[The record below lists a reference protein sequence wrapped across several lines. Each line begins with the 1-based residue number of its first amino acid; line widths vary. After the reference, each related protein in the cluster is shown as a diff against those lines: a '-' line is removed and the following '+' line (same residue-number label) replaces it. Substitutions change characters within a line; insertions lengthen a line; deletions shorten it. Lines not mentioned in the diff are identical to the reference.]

1 MITLES
7 KKACVVVDEELGG
20 RLSSLVV
27 HGLELLVRRSD
38 PEVAQSP
45 DPELAWGS
53 YPMAPWAS
61 RIRDG
66 RFDLDGARHQLP
78 LRMPPHAIHG
88 TVLDRVWAVESVDQ
102 SHCTISI
109 DLGPDWPWAGEVRQR
124 IELHDEHLSCH
135 LEMRTEDKYFPFSMG
150 WHPWFRRQL
159 ERGGAAELD
168 FHAGKIYLRDADD
181 IPTGETAAP
190 GAGPYDD
197 TFTDIES
204 NPCIRWPNA
213 LTLTLSSDLDH
224 WVVYDAL
231 PHALCVEPLSGPPDA
246 LNIAPQFVEI
256 QKPAAAEFRIE
267 WKADKGEA
275 E

>member
-7 KKACVVVDEELGG
+7 KNARVAIDEEIGG
-20 RLSSLVV
+20 RLASFEVD
-27 HGLELLVRRSD
+27 GLELLVRESD

-45 DPELAWGS
+45 DPGLAWGS

-61 RIRDG
+61 RIRRG
-66 RFDLDGARHQLP
+66 EFELDGVQHKLP

-88 TVLDRVWAVESVDQ
+88 TVLDRVWAVESVDE
-102 SHCTISI
+102 SHCTLSI

-124 IELHDEHLSCH
+124 IELHDQSLCCQ
-135 LEMRTEDKYFPFSMG
+135 LEIRTQSTYFPFSMG

-159 ERGGAAELD
+159 ARGAAAELD
-168 FHAGKIYLRDADD
+168 FQATQVYVRDAED
-181 IPTGETAAP
+181 IPTGETVTP
-190 GAGPYDD
+190 VPGPYDD
-197 TFTDIES
+197 TFTGVEN
-204 NPCIRWPNA
+204 NPRIRWPNA

-246 LNIAPQFVEI
+246 LNIAPQFVEL
-256 QKPAAAEFRIE
+256 QKPASGEFRISWTRE
-267 WKADKGEA
+267 EK
-275 E
+275 